1 MESMSNSQISD
12 EALSRLVESRAKFLG
27 FLRNRILSADIA
39 EDLLQNA
46 FVKSIERGGE
56 LRDSESIVPWF
67 YRVLRNS
74 VVDYYRQSGRNEQE
88 LRGMLA
94 DLEAYAQATPDVENE
109 VCQCVNP
116 LLENLKPEYREA
128 LTTIDLS
135 DGSLADLA
143 SKAGITEGN
152 AAVRVHRARQAMLKQ
167 VQMTCGACAEHHCV
181 DCHCKHP

>member
-1 MESMSNSQISD
+1 MSDLEIS
-12 EALSRLVESRAKFLG
+12 EQALSRLIDSRAQFLG
-27 FLRNRILSADIA
+27 FLRKRMPSGEVA

-46 FVKSIERGGE
+46 FVKSIEKGGQ
-56 LRDSESIVPWF
+56 LKDQESIVAWF

-74 VVDYYRQSGRNEQE
+74 VTDYYRQTGRNRQE
-88 LRGMLA
+88 LTGILA
-94 DLEAYAQATPDVENE
+94 DLEKYARAVPDSASE

-128 LTTIDLS
+128 LTTIDLG

-143 SKAGITEGN
+143 SRAGITEGN
-152 AAVRVHRARQAMLKQ
+152 AAVRVHRAREAMRKQ

-181 DCHCKHP
+181 DCHCKHG

>member
-1 MESMSNSQISD
+1 MSDLEIS
-12 EALSRLVESRAKFLG
+12 EQALSKLVDGRAQFLG
-27 FLRNRILSADIA
+27 FLRKRMPSGEVA

-46 FVKSIERGGE
+46 FVKSIEKGGQLKDE
-56 LRDSESIVPWF
+56 ESIVAWF

-74 VVDYYRQSGRNEQE
+74 VADYYRQSGRNPQE
-88 LRGMLA
+88 LNGILA
-94 DLEAYAQATPDVENE
+94 DLEKHATSVPDSASE

-128 LTTIDLS
+128 LTTIDLG

-143 SKAGITEGN
+143 SRAGITEGN
-152 AAVRVHRARQAMLKQ
+152 AAVRVHRAREAMRKQ

-181 DCHCKHP
+181 DCHCKHG